1 MKPFDIGSL
10 EEFTTKQKLA
20 AILEISIRSV
30 YSYDTIAR
38 HCLPEYVQEYPVAE
52 HKSITRYPLTRYQCW
67 ILAKIAWHL
76 RLFSTKELTYLL
88 SENYDFALK
97 FSKEAFE
104 EKHYLSVLLDCN
116 EP

>member
-1 MKPFDIGSL
+1 MKPFDIQSL
-10 EEFTTKQKLA
+10 EALTTKQKLA

-38 HCLPEYVQEYPVAE
+38 NSLPEYVEDYPVAG
-52 HKSITRYPLTRYQCW
+52 HKPITRYPLTRYQCW
-67 ILAKIAWHL
+67 VLAKIAWHL
-76 RLFSTKELTYLL
+76 RLLSTKELTYLL
-88 SENYDFALK
+88 SENYGFAVK

-104 EKHYLSVLLDCN
+104 EKYYLTISLKTD